1 MTVCSQWASV
11 IADDPHRPCHV
22 KSSKSVCSYQTGG
35 SQQTQQQKLPSIPPS
50 WLEDA
55 CRAPCSQILPHLA
68 LGLGEGRGLT
78 YGLLCFVGYSF
89 QLLRLHSSPSVSV
102 EENAFPPKQLLSA
115 FYAKTSSRA
124 AWNPTVA
131 VCPHNLRCCLC
142 CSSHMFYFYKWLT
155 QLLKNDNYLFYNVC
169 FGGQYAV
176 GIIWSAIACQQ
187 KGQSQFGDAKRTN
200 NIPGT
205 GCSCFSSGVIWG
217 WTERVPNILW
227 EQGERVGRLW
237 PAPSSSPFNPLGR
250 QHLRGQAGSCVEQLG
265 LCTAESLRGAS
276 PTCELSD
283 TGAHWPKQQ
292 RTPLRDVTE
301 PVWKWHVLKP
311 SHTVFSLSF
320 HCTTLQDEFVD
331 KCIGAI
337 KKNHTHA
344 KTT

>member
-237 PAPSSSPFNPLGR
+237 GGRCTFLLSFQPVGAAASSGSSRFVCRAAGVVHCWKPAWSLA
-250 QHLRGQAGSCVEQLG
+250 HLWTQWHWSALAEAAANTTAWCNGACVEMACFETQPH
-265 LCTAESLRGAS
+265 CFQF
-276 PTCELSD
+276 ELSL
-283 TGAHWPKQQ
+283 HH
-292 RTPLRDVTE
+292 TPTWVCR
-301 PVWKWHVLKP
+301 
-311 SHTVFSLSF
+311 
-320 HCTTLQDEFVD
+320 
-331 KCIGAI
+331 
-337 KKNHTHA
+337 
-344 KTT
+344 